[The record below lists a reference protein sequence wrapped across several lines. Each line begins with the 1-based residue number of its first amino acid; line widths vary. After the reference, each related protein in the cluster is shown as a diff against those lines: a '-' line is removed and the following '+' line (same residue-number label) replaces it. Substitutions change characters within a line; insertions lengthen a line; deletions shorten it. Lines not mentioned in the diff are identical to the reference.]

1 MYYSQSQGILGF
13 GSSSRF
19 SDSPVGHEITDRSLD
34 SFVVG
39 FDFGRDNGSEGAGE
53 VHWGGIDQTAM
64 GENLCVLF
72 FSRIVSLWCAARLTA
87 LNVLLDGSL
96 SSQHLVGG
104 RRSRLPGRVD
114 AGARVHE
121 VRWQGAQAALNECDG
136 SP

>member
-1 MYYSQSQGILGF
+1 MYYDQSQGILGF

-53 VHWGGIDQTAM
+53 VHWGGVDQTAM
-64 GENLCVLF
+64 GENSCDF
-72 FSRIVSLWCAARLTA
+72 PRCFSLVYCRFDSADCASNRFPFAAPGWKLEIQATWESGRW
-87 LNVLLDGSL
+87 
-96 SSQHLVGG
+96 SS
-104 RRSRLPGRVD
+104 
-114 AGARVHE
+114 
-121 VRWQGAQAALNECDG
+121 